1 MFHILVLGNAAML
14 TRRDRDDL
22 FYYTEGVR
30 QIDYLYTIY
39 TGQGLG
45 KKNRREG
52 RIIAPYVFFIFTVMS
67 SDSSLP
73 LFLSRLECER
83 RRGGCLSVRKLQPVD
98 SFQFFSLQGDDDYD
112 THIRFI
118 LSHIHR
124 NILYFLHITSFS
136 RFLRCITL
144 APGHRPKCFKSM

>member
-45 KKNRREG
+45 KKKTEG
-52 RIIAPYVFFIFTVMS
+52 K
-67 SDSSLP
+67 
-73 LFLSRLECER
+73 E
-83 RRGGCLSVRKLQPVD
+83 G
-98 SFQFFSLQGDDDYD
+98 
-112 THIRFI
+112 
-118 LSHIHR
+118 
-124 NILYFLHITSFS
+124 
-136 RFLRCITL
+136 
-144 APGHRPKCFKSM
+144 

>member
-45 KKNRREG
+45 KKKQKG
-52 RIIAPYVFFIFTVMS
+52 RKDNSTICIFYLHGHVF
-67 SDSSLP
+67 
-73 LFLSRLECER
+73 
-83 RRGGCLSVRKLQPVD
+83 
-98 SFQFFSLQGDDDYD
+98 
-112 THIRFI
+112 RF
-118 LSHIHR
+118 
-124 NILYFLHITSFS
+124 
-136 RFLRCITL
+136 
-144 APGHRPKCFKSM
+144 